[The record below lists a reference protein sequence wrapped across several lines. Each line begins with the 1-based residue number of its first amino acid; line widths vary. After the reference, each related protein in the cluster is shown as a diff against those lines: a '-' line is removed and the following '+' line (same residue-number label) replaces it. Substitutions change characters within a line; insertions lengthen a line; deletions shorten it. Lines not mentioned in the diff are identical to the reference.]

1 MRFTVPIIIIAFC
14 VVFKMIVNRNPKN
27 DPDAEFLELERKAN
41 LTPRKD
47 ISGLPY
53 IKVPVSELPLEVPTD
68 SEETKER
75 QETIRSMAD
84 KQVLNLTGM
93 TNTEL
98 KLEYGAPNINILSAA
113 DANYTRL
120 VQAISFLASDYVDH
134 QHITEARE
142 LLEYGVSIGTDSK
155 RTYMLLAS
163 IYKEEG
169 HPEKINDLIESAE
182 KINSLLKDSII
193 SSLQNLFI
201 SSSSVEDL
209 SMERTVT

>member
-14 VVFKMIVNRNPKN
+14 VVFKTVVNRNPKY
-27 DPDAEFLELERKAN
+27 DPNAEFLELERKAN

-47 ISGLPY
+47 ISNLPY
-53 IKVPVSELPLEVPTD
+53 IKVPVSDLPLDVPTD
-68 SEETKER
+68 REETRER
-75 QETIRSMAD
+75 QDIIRSMED

-93 TNTEL
+93 TNTRL

-120 VQAISFLASDYVDH
+120 VQAITYLAGDYMDS

-142 LLEYGVSIGTDSK
+142 LLEYGISIGTDSK
-155 RTYMLLAS
+155 KTYLMLAG

-169 HPEKINDLIESAE
+169 HPEKINDLIDSAHN
-182 KINSLLKDSII
+182 IDSLLKGSII
-193 SSLQNLFI
+193 ISLKKM
-201 SSSSVEDL
+201 L
-209 SMERTVT
+209 S

>member
-1 MRFTVPIIIIAFC
+1 MHFTVPIIIIAFC
-14 VVFKMIVNRNPKN
+14 VVFKMIVDRKPKS
-27 DPDAEFLELERKAN
+27 DPGADFLALERKAN

-53 IKVPVSELPLEVPTD
+53 IRVPASELPLDVPTD
-68 SEETKER
+68 REEVQEY
-75 QETIRSMAD
+75 QETIKGMSD
-84 KQVLNLTGM
+84 KQVLNLTGL

-120 VQAISFLASDYVDH
+120 VQAISYLAADYIDH
-134 QHITEARE
+134 QHITEARQ

-155 RTYMLLAS
+155 RTYLMLAS

-169 HPEKINDLIESAE
+169 HSEKIQDLIESAN
-182 KINSLLKDSII
+182 KIESLLRESII
-193 SSLQNLFI
+193 TSLTKMSS
-201 SSSSVEDL
+201 E
-209 SMERTVT
+209 E